1 MKKLN
6 LRDLNI
12 LGIIRG
18 NKKPTPVSYIRKGT
32 EYTIDEINT
41 SLRNLKD
48 HKKIQPAANTAELSY
63 EVIEK

>member
-18 NKKPTPVSYIRKGT
+18 NKKPTSVTYLRRGT
-32 EYTIDEINT
+32 THTIDELKT
-41 SLRNLKD
+41 SLDKLKE
-48 HKKIQPAANTAELSY
+48 HKKIKAAEGTTELSY

>member
-1 MKKLN
+1 MRKLN

-18 NKKPTPVSYIRKGT
+18 NKKPTSVTYLRRGT
-32 EYTIDEINT
+32 EYNIDELNT
-41 SLRNLKD
+41 SLQNLKD
-48 HKKIQPAANTAELSY
+48 HKKIQPAENTAELSY